1 MQNRIAE
8 TTDRVQ
14 GSVDRMAQSA
24 HRAVDRVVD
33 RASPAI
39 DSVRSSAERA
49 TDLIGAGV
57 DELVRKKDV
66 LRNTVTD
73 QVRTHPLAV
82 VGTAL
87 LLGWLIGRMTS
98 R

>member
-1 MQNRIAE
+1 MHNRIAE
-8 TTDRVQ
+8 TTDRMQ

-24 HRAVDRVVD
+24 HRAVDHVVD

-39 DSVRSSAERA
+39 DTVRSKAERA

-57 DELVRKKDV
+57 DEFIRQKDV
-66 LRNTVTD
+66 LRNTVTG
-73 QVRTHPLAV
+73 QVRTHPLAI

-87 LLGWLIGRMTS
+87 LLGWLIGRITT

>member
-14 GSVDRMAQSA
+14 GSVDRMAQTA
-24 HRAVDRVVD
+24 HRAVDRVID
-33 RASPAI
+33 QASPAI
-39 DSVRSSAERA
+39 DSVHSTAERA
-49 TDLIGAGV
+49 IDLVGAGV
-57 DELVRKKDV
+57 DEFVRQKDM
-66 LRNTVTD
+66 LRSTVTA
-73 QVRTHPLAV
+73 QVRTHPLAI

-87 LLGWLIGRMTS
+87 LLGWLIGRVTS